1 MRAMD
6 FKTMLVTGLA
16 LWSIV
21 QSVFTW
27 YPLQNYFSFWS
38 VVFLLIIGW
47 FLLPFLDRERRK
59 FSRQDI
65 KCWRWRIEFRNWRN
79 TTSKCWKNEAE
90 QAIFEERTYQ
100 TQLLSNDDEKNV
112 RINSVNIELESMNF
126 GM

>member
-1 MRAMD
+1 MRAVD
-6 FKTMLVTGLA
+6 FKTMLVTTLA
-16 LWSIV
+16 LWPIV
-21 QSVFTW
+21 QSAFTW

-38 VVFLLIIGW
+38 VVLLLIMGW
-47 FLLPFLDRERRK
+47 FPLPSPNRERKK
-59 FSRQDI
+59 FSKRDK

-100 TQLLSNDDEKNV
+100 TKLLSNDDEKNV

-126 GM
+126 GI